1 MSVVADVREGLVAQL
16 EVLAETLGAK
26 ARERSDGNAA
36 SRSIAALTRAA
47 AAIAKL
53 QDDDPRLVHMTYATR
68 SDDPAV
74 VAAYDRKARLIID
87 ALERG
92 APAEWTADDL
102 LADLANAADDALRE
116 SFLSL
121 D

>member
-1 MSVVADVREGLVAQL
+1 
-16 EVLAETLGAK
+16 
-26 ARERSDGNAA
+26 
-36 SRSIAALTRAA
+36 
-47 AAIAKL
+47 
-53 QDDDPRLVHMTYATR
+53 MTYATK

-74 VAAYDRKARLIID
+74 VAVYGWKERRILD
-87 ALERG
+87 ALARG
-92 APAEWTADDL
+92 PAAGWTADDL